1 MIDTHCHIDEEAF
14 EPDREEVIARQQ
26 QSGVQ
31 AMIVPGVNVASI
43 NSVME
48 LCHAHPGYCYP
59 ALGLH
64 PEDVKAD
71 WREQLATVEAAIRA
85 HRDELV
91 AIGEIGLDYYWDKTF
106 KEEQKEVLRRQLL
119 LAREL
124 NLPVILHNRE
134 ATEDI
139 LSIVNTIANDQSPMT
154 NDQSPIA
161 KDQSPITNN
170 QLRGVFH
177 CYSGSKETAEII
189 LKMGFYLGI
198 GGVLTFK
205 NSKLSETLKE
215 LNQSSITNHQ
225 LPITNRLLLETDAPY
240 MAPTPHR
247 GERNESRFMALVA
260 ERLAQVLNVSVDE
273 IIEATSANARQ
284 LFGIK

>member
-85 HRDELV
+85 HRSELV
-91 AIGEIGLDYYWDKTF
+91 AVGEIGLDYYWDKTF

-161 KDQSPITNN
+161 NDQSPITNH

>member
-85 HRDELV
+85 HRSELV
-91 AIGEIGLDYYWDKTF
+91 AVGEIGLDYYWDKTF

-139 LSIVNTIANDQSPMT
+139 LSIVNTIANDQSPIT
-154 NDQSPIA
+154 NNQSPIA
-161 KDQSPITNN
+161 NDQSPITNN

>member
-31 AMIVPGVNVASI
+31 AMIVPGVNVVSI

-48 LCHAHPGYCYP
+48 LCQAHPGYCYP

-85 HRDELV
+85 HRSELV
-91 AIGEIGLDYYWDKTF
+91 AIGEIGLDYYWDKTY

-119 LAREL
+119 LAHEL

-139 LSIVNTIANDQSPMT
+139 LSIVNTIANDQSPIT
-154 NDQSPIA
+154 NDQSPM
-161 KDQSPITNN
+161 TNH

-215 LNQSSITNHQ
+215 LNQSEIKNQQSEI
-225 LPITNRLLLETDAPY
+225 LNRLLLETDAPY